1 MKKENLK
8 VLILIGI
15 PASGKST
22 WAKDFLRN
30 NANWIRVNRDYYRLM
45 LREEQMC
52 EPKVEGMVSELLN
65 AAVTSALSKRMNV
78 IIDNTNLKVSYINEF
93 IEKFK
98 YSADI
103 EYRVFDISLDKAID
117 RDLNRNQKVGKDVI
131 EMMHKNYKILIDSFG
146 FQPVKKIAQRPHIK
160 PVFESILPNAV
171 IFDVDGTIALMT
183 NRGPFDWHKVYKDD
197 VNPIVAE
204 HIAFH
209 QSLGRKIIV
218 VSGGDGSCRKQTEEW
233 LDLYSLH
240 FDELH
245 MRPDGDYRKDTVIKK
260 EIYNNEIK
268 PRYNVLCVY
277 DDRLQVLDMWNK
289 LGVFTFNVNQY
300 NQEY

>member
-1 MKKENLK
+1 M
-8 VLILIGI
+8 
-15 PASGKST
+15 
-22 WAKDFLRN
+22 
-30 NANWIRVNRDYYRLM
+30 
-45 LREEQMC
+45 
-52 EPKVEGMVSELLN
+52 
-65 AAVTSALSKRMNV
+65 
-78 IIDNTNLKVSYINEF
+78 
-93 IEKFK
+93 
-98 YSADI
+98 
-103 EYRVFDISLDKAID
+103 
-117 RDLNRNQKVGKDVI
+117 
-131 EMMHKNYKILIDSFG
+131 DSFG

-160 PVFESILPNAV
+160 PVFESILPSAV

-209 QSLGRKIIV
+209 HSMGRKIIV
-218 VSGGDGSCRKQTEEW
+218 VSGRDGSCRKQTAEW

-245 MRPDGDYRKDTVIKK
+245 MRPEGDYRKDTVIKK
-260 EIYNNEIK
+260 EIYTNEIK

-289 LGVFTFNVNQY
+289 LGVFTFNCNQG
-300 NQEY
+300 NHEF